1 MCPPLP
7 SPSPSLSPQVQNYEV
22 CDSQSVS
29 GAVTE
34 SARCDGEPHADLEQI
49 SLRCS
54 DPAINDVDM
63 ADTDGAVTSMMLL
76 RERQNEPVSKYE
88 QREVG
93 YVVRHSPLSRRSPL
107 RSLQQHIDNNNSST
121 GSVGSVCPS
130 TLINHPPRHQ
140 YQHTDMEPP
149 TVIRIDDATRP
160 APINWMFVIATVL
173 LAMYSITIH
182 MLWGT
187 NISVQ
192 VYPRSSGIKAVDH
205 AVMTTS
211 MTANIGSSSSGNSD
225 VTSYLQ
231 LLAAPNND
239 DENETSV
246 DGEADTRSTFQGSRW
261 MLRNSSLNS
270 GERGDAQSS
279 ALFGISSSTTTS
291 SSSSGSAS
299 AAAAKVLSLDHKEIR
314 IRIVNSASGTC
325 LVRTG
330 SSGLWSYFFD
340 EGVGFAS
347 CEADNR

>member
-1 MCPPLP
+1 M
-7 SPSPSLSPQVQNYEV
+7 QNYEV
-22 CDSQSVS
+22 ADAQSVS

-34 SARCDGEPHADLEQI
+34 SARCDGEPRADLEQI

-76 RERQNEPVSKYE
+76 RERQNEPVSKHE

-93 YVVRHSPLSRRSPL
+93 HVVRHSPLSRRSPL
-107 RSLQQHIDNNNSST
+107 RSPLQHIDNNNSSNS
-121 GSVGSVCPS
+121 SVCSVCPS
-130 TLINHPPRHQ
+130 TLINHPPCHQ
-140 YQHTDMEPP
+140 YHHTEMEPP

-192 VYPRSSGIKAVDH
+192 VYPRSSGVKAVDH

-211 MTANIGSSSSGNSD
+211 MTAIIGSSSSSSSGNSGM
-225 VTSYLQ
+225 TSYLQ
-231 LLAAPNND
+231 LLATPNND

-279 ALFGISSSTTTS
+279 ALFGISSSTTIS
-291 SSSSGSAS
+291 SSGSGSAS

-330 SSGLWSYFFD
+330 SSGLWTYFFD
-340 EGVGFAS
+340 AGVSFAS